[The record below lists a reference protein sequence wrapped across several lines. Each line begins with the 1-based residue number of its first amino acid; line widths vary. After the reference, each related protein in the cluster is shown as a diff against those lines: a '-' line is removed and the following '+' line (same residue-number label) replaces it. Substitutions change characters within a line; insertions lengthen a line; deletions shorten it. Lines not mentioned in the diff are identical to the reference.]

1 MPTPVVLAL
10 TKLPCQGTPLLKRHQ
25 NLAAKTIGS
34 PKGLSS
40 SRFWRVPA
48 SLRARAGL
56 GARCPWA
63 SGKSCRQKGCGP
75 HNRSL
80 AIDQICLLLST
91 RDITLH
97 LVRRNSEACPL
108 IRLAIIFFLRYKCR
122 LSLPL
127 FIETRTC
134 L

>member
-56 GARCPWA
+56 GARA
-63 SGKSCRQKGCGP
+63 RGRERQIVQAEG
-75 HNRSL
+75 
-80 AIDQICLLLST
+80 
-91 RDITLH
+91 
-97 LVRRNSEACPL
+97 
-108 IRLAIIFFLRYKCR
+108 LRAAQ
-122 LSLPL
+122 
-127 FIETRTC
+127 
-134 L
+134 